1 MDPNCILRRMKDIF
15 DRKKNRLEVWSTT
28 IYVIYLTHFDGC
40 YFFQSSH
47 HTNQFFFFP
56 KTNHPDLYHQGRT
69 QNAGQSQ
76 TELGVFRI
84 TNALKMTYY

>member
-1 MDPNCILRRMKDIF
+1 MKDIF

-28 IYVIYLTHFDGC
+28 IYVIYLAHFDGC

-47 HTNQFFFFP
+47 HTNQFFSFLRRIIQTYII
-56 KTNHPDLYHQGRT
+56 KEGLR
-69 QNAGQSQ
+69 NAGQSQ

-84 TNALKMTYY
+84 TNALKMTYYY